1 MCVIC
6 GYIARGLNR
15 DVAEMMIATLKHRGP
30 DNQTVRLYEQNQ
42 CVLAHARLSIIDLS
56 IEANQPM
63 EYKDLSIVFNGEIY
77 NFLEIRKELEGL
89 GHQFLLQSDTEVILH
104 AYQQWG
110 TDSINRFIGMF
121 SIVILDRTKNELLL
135 IRDRAG
141 MKPLYYYDDGNVFLF
156 ASELKAFYP
165 HPSFSKR
172 ININALSA
180 YFKYG
185 YVPAPLSI
193 FDHVHKL
200 MPGHYLKYDIT
211 QRSFYISK
219 YWDVL
224 DYYKKPSLDITYTEA
239 KDQLETIL
247 KSAFNYRMVADVP
260 VGVFLSGGFDSSGV
274 TALLQK
280 DRTDRLKTFTI
291 GFPIGNNEAPAAK
304 AIASYLGTDHTE
316 CICSFDDCKEIIPDV
331 PFYFDE
337 PFSDNSA
344 VPTILVS
351 RLARKDVTVALSA
364 DAGDETFAGYSSY
377 AALKNA
383 MLVKN
388 YMPKKKSPFLS
399 SMVNMVNYLTGPYSC
414 LREKGEYLAKL
425 LNTDDDYRVSLAFDG
440 GGSLM
445 ENLYRKILTLDYPSS
460 LLPFKR
466 SDFNDVISVGMAMDY
481 QNYMPN
487 DILVKVDRA
496 AMSCS
501 LEGREPLLD
510 HRIIEFAAQLPMDYK
525 FKDGVQKRIY
535 KDIIYKYIPKELMDR
550 PKSGFAMP
558 IYEWLK
564 ADLRYLV
571 EEHINDSMEP
581 DFFHVAYCQKL
592 KKLFLQDKLGHE
604 DKVIWRL
611 IVFQMWYKYNC

>member
-1 MCVIC
+1 M
-6 GYIARGLNR
+6 
-15 DVAEMMIATLKHRGP
+15 AEKMIATLKHRGP

-56 IEANQPM
+56 VEANQPM
-63 EYKDLSIVFNGEIY
+63 EYKSLSIVFNGEIY
-77 NFLEIRKELEGL
+77 NFMEIRKELEDR

-110 TDSINRFIGMF
+110 TDCIDRFIGMF

-141 MKPLYYYDDGNVFLF
+141 MKPLYYFDDGNVFLF

-172 ININALSA
+172 INERALSA

-211 QRSFYISK
+211 KRSLQISK

-224 DYYKKPSLDITYTEA
+224 DYYNKPNLDISYQEA
-239 KDQLETIL
+239 KDQLEGIL
-247 KSAFNYRMVADVP
+247 KSAFNYRMIADVP
-260 VGVFLSGGFDSSGV
+260 VGVFLSGGFDSAGV

-280 DRTDRLKTFTI
+280 ERTDKLKTFTI

-316 CICSFDDCKEIIPDV
+316 YICSFDDCKEIIPDV

-351 RLARKDVTVALSA
+351 RLARKNVKVALSA

-377 AALKNA
+377 AALRKA
-383 MLVKN
+383 MLVKK
-388 YMPKKKSPFLS
+388 YMPRKKSPVLS
-399 SMVNMVNYLTGPYSC
+399 SMVNMVNYLTSPYSY
-414 LREKGEYLAKL
+414 LRE
-425 LNTDDDYRVSLAFDG
+425 
-440 GGSLM
+440 
-445 ENLYRKILTLDYPSS
+445 
-460 LLPFKR
+460 
-466 SDFNDVISVGMAMDY
+466 
-481 QNYMPN
+481 
-487 DILVKVDRA
+487 
-496 AMSCS
+496 SC
-501 LEGREPLLD
+501 
-510 HRIIEFAAQLPMDYK
+510 
-525 FKDGVQKRIY
+525 
-535 KDIIYKYIPKELMDR
+535 
-550 PKSGFAMP
+550 
-558 IYEWLK
+558 
-564 ADLRYLV
+564 
-571 EEHINDSMEP
+571 
-581 DFFHVAYCQKL
+581 
-592 KKLFLQDKLGHE
+592 
-604 DKVIWRL
+604 
-611 IVFQMWYKYNC
+611 

>member
-1 MCVIC
+1 MCGIC
-6 GYIARGLNR
+6 GYIANNLER
-15 DVAEMMIATLKHRGP
+15 DVAEKMIATLKHRGP

-56 IEANQPM
+56 NGANQPM
-63 EYKDLSIVFNGEIY
+63 EYKDLSIVFNGEVY
-77 NFLEIRKELEGL
+77 NFMEIRNELEEL
-89 GHQFLLQSDTEVILH
+89 GHQFHLQSDTEVILH

-110 TDSINRFIGMF
+110 IDCVNRFIGMF
-121 SIVILDRTKNELLL
+121 SIVILDRSKNEIVL

-141 MKPLYYYDDGNVFLF
+141 MKPLYYYDDGKVFLF

-172 ININALSA
+172 MNKQALA
-180 YFKYG
+180 LYFKYG
-185 YVPAPLSI
+185 YVPAPFSI
-193 FDHVHKL
+193 FEDVHKL
-200 MPGHYLKYDIT
+200 MPGHYLNYNIT
-211 QRSFYISK
+211 NKTIRISK
-219 YWDVL
+219 YWDVS
-224 DYYKKPSLDITYTEA
+224 DYYQKPNLDISYEEA
-239 KDQLETIL
+239 KEQLEVIL

-260 VGVFLSGGFDSSGV
+260 VGVFLSGGFDSAGV

-280 DRTDRLKTFTI
+280 DRTDKLKTFTI

-316 CICSFDDCKEIIPDV
+316 YICSFDDCKKIIPDV

-337 PFSDNSA
+337 PFSDNSV

-377 AALKNA
+377 AALKKA
-383 MLVKN
+383 MMLKK
-388 YMPKKKSPFLS
+388 YMPSKKSAVLS
-399 SMVNMVNYLTGPYSC
+399 SFANVANKLTCPYSY

-425 LNTDDDYRVSLAFDG
+425 LNVDEDERVSLAFDG

-445 ENLYRKILTLDYPSS
+445 ENLYTRIFRFEYPLP
-460 LLPFKR
+460 LLQFKR
-466 SDFNDVISVGMAMDY
+466 SMFNDDISVGMLMDY

-510 HRIIEFAAQLPMDYK
+510 HRIIEFAAQLPIDYK

-535 KDIIYKYIPKELMDR
+535 KDIIYKYIPKHLMDR
-550 PKSGFAMP
+550 HKTGFTMP
-558 IYEWLK
+558 IYDWLK
-564 ADLRYLV
+564 TDLRYLV
-571 EEHINDSMEP
+571 EEHINDSLNQE
-581 DFFHVAYCQKL
+581 FFNVAFCQRL
-592 KKLFLQDKLGHE
+592 KRLFFDNRLGHE
-604 DKVIWRL
+604 EKVIWRL
-611 IVFQMWYKYNC
+611 IAFQMWYKYNC